1 MHFGPTIVYSLS
13 SFSLALHVFSV
24 SIKLNFYRNTSSR
37 PFQNGL
43 QGHLQAIL
51 WCRQKC
57 SHNLGPDHVGI
68 SLPTKLPTV
77 TQCNTSSRLWF
88 QNGLQ
93 TNFQAILW
101 CIQKFFQNLDPDY
114 VGISLWTVLCKIPM
128 FLLRFRGE
136 SF

>member
-13 SFSLALHVFSV
+13 SFSCFTCLLSLDLVKPLPWHKQQALISEWPA
-24 SIKLNFYRNTSSR
+24 RSSS
-37 PFQNGL
+37 
-43 QGHLQAIL
+43 GHFVMEAKMLSQSRSWSCWYFFAN
-51 WCRQKC
+51 K
-57 SHNLGPDHVGI
+57 G
-68 SLPTKLPTV
+68 TY
-77 TQCNTSSRLWF
+77 CNTSSRLWF

-101 CIQKFFQNLDPDY
+101 CIQKCLQNLDPDY
-114 VGISLWTVLCKIPM
+114 VGISLRTVLCKIPM